1 MVADRMLAFQ
11 AYTHEKA
18 EILVDFKENDTQTK
32 KTKEINKEVVKKRK
46 ELWRIHKCTF
56 WKETNKAWNEK
67 K

>member
-18 EILVDFKENDTQTK
+18 EILVDFNENDTQTK

-46 ELWRIHKCTF
+46 EL
-56 WKETNKAWNEK
+56 
-67 K
+67 